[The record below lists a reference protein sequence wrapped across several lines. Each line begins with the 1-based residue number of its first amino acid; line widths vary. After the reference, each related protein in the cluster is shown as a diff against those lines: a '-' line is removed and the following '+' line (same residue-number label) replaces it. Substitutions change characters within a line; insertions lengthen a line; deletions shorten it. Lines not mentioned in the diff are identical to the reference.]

1 MFLLTSSKTYSGIL
15 LFVTITGTKTFDT
28 PCDIH
33 FTAAFLMFLLDFQ
46 LYDNLNP
53 LTEIFNNS
61 RTAGN
66 FLMKLCQFYQNYIT
80 KWKKP
85 VL

>member
-1 MFLLTSSKTYSGIL
+1 MFLLMSSKTYSGIL
-15 LFVTITGTKTFDT
+15 SFVTITGTKTFDIS
-28 PCDIH
+28 CDIH

-53 LTEIFNNS
+53 YTKIFNNS

-85 VL
+85 LL